1 MYISYQMK
9 LLYVQFLPLI
19 LPTTTMIGLYSGA
32 LEMDTMEKYKM
43 PMTDHKFLKT
53 IFGNY
58 AFGLIAGLTYPVSIP
73 LIATHYMYSTY
84 HKKCT

>member
-1 MYISYQMK
+1 MCK
-9 LLYVQFLPLI
+9 GV
-19 LPTTTMIGLYSGA
+19 
-32 LEMDTMEKYKM
+32 
-43 PMTDHKFLKT
+43 KT

-73 LIATHYMYSTY
+73 LIAIHYMYSTY

>member
-1 MYISYQMK
+1 MHISYQMK
-9 LLYVQFLPLI
+9 LLYVQVLPYI
-19 LPTTTMIGLYSGA
+19 LPNTTMIGLYSGA
-32 LEMDTMEKYKM
+32 LEMDYIEKYKM
-43 PMTDHKFLKT
+43 PITDHKFLKT

-58 AFGLIAGLTYPVSIP
+58 AFGLIAGLTYPVSLP